1 MKLILG
7 LRDASVARETDVV
20 LANPGTT
27 ELGILKSILYL
38 AFLITLKF
46 QDNFFWLITAEI

>member
-1 MKLILG
+1 VVLILG

-27 ELGILKSILYL
+27 EFSIL
-38 AFLITLKF
+38 AFVCF
-46 QDNFFWLITAEI
+46 EVPG

>member
-1 MKLILG
+1 MKLISG

-27 ELGILKSILYL
+27 EFCILTFI
-38 AFLITLKF
+38 
-46 QDNFFWLITAEI
+46 

>member
-1 MKLILG
+1 MSVFPVFCIKDLHVAAVKLISG

-27 ELGILKSILYL
+27 EFSI
-38 AFLITLKF
+38 FIF
-46 QDNFFWLITAEI
+46 I